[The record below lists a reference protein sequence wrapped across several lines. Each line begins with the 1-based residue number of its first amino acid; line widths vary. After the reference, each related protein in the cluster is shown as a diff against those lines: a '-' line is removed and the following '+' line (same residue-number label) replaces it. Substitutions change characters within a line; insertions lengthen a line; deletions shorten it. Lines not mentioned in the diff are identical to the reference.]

1 MRDDFK
7 VILIM
12 FLVLG
17 EFIFIKGF
25 QSNLE
30 IMDIITIFV
39 TLIAFLISFAM
50 LTALVKNFM
59 TMVSNILFK
68 K

>member
-59 TMVSNILFK
+59 TLVSNILFK